1 MGCALDELHAFFVD
15 DSARWAASS
24 GPSCPCPA
32 HWQRG
37 ARLQRGLGH
46 NRGRR
51 LELHRISNDFSIKM
65 LDIMPKYTQSAE
77 GLLLLNHVLPDEA
90 LRHAMV
96 VC

>member
-24 GPSCPCPA
+24 GPGRPCPA